1 MICIVSTVVGPG
13 EATTCGDSLE
23 SSILQVQGS
32 LRKQRVGDH
41 LDARERHSLLTRIA
55 DRVGHQRTEGT
66 QTEDR
71 SRQLITSDLVLALR
85 QGRPV
90 RCIGDV
96 HREARTISHA
106 DETGGASLLRLIVEA
121 IVLGY
126 ELLFGEVV
134 RHQEDHCFEV
144 VTSIGDILRESNL
157 HLTEAKLVIV

>member
-1 MICIVSTVVGPG
+1 MICIVCTVVGPG
-13 EATTCGDSLE
+13 KATTCGDSLE

-32 LRKQRVGDH
+32 LRDQRVGDH

-71 SRQLITSDLVLALR
+71 SRQLIACDLVLALR

-96 HREARTISHA
+96 HREVVPLA
-106 DETGGASLLRLIVEA
+106 
-121 IVLGY
+121 VLMRPVAPA
-126 ELLFGEVV
+126 F
-134 RHQEDHCFEV
+134 
-144 VTSIGDILRESNL
+144 
-157 HLTEAKLVIV
+157 